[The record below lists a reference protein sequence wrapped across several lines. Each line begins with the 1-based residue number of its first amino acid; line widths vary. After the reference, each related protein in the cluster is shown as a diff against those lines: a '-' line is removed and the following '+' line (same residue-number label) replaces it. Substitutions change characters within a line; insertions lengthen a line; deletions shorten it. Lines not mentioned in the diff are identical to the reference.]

1 MKPDMIVDIKNCD
14 AYKKLEA
21 ENARLKDILREIR
34 DLACTG
40 LKPDIYPTEEIW
52 LQHKI
57 NWIASMAHAILEKE
71 PR

>member
-1 MKPDMIVDIKNCD
+1 MKPDMCD

-21 ENARLKDILREIR
+21 ENARLKGVLREIR
-34 DLACTG
+34 DLARTG

-52 LQHKI
+52 LRHKI
-57 NWIASMAHAILEKE
+57 NQIASMAHAILEKK